1 MKRNRITRS
10 RMKQRQ
16 QRALRDVQRRKRL
29 ERTHNHPRKR
39 AVSPQ
44 AARRTDDKLSVEA
57 SE

>member
-1 MKRNRITRS
+1 MKFNRITS

-39 AVSPQ
+39 VVSPQ
-44 AARRTDDKLSVEA
+44 ATRRNDTLSVEA